1 MSITATIAAGAT
13 ALTLLGA
20 GGAAAVNAATPSTN
34 TSPTTTATT
43 ATATIAKTK
52 TAAGDYGG
60 PKTGNG
66 VGKGPTVD
74 RSDMSS
80 AQLAQVQ
87 KTKLMAHLNKQAAP
101 QQILLLPNKENHS
114 REFKRHALD
123 SLFYF

>member
-60 PKTGNG
+60 PKTVNG

-87 KTKLMAHLNKQAAP
+87 KDEANGAP
-101 QQILLLPNKENHS
+101 QQTGGPSTNTSVAK
-114 REFKRHALD
+114 
-123 SLFYF
+123 

>member
-1 MSITATIAAGAT
+1 MPQPLAQ
-13 ALTLLGA
+13 TLVQQQRQLL
-20 GGAAAVNAATPSTN
+20 PQ
-34 TSPTTTATT
+34 
-43 ATATIAKTK
+43 ATIAKTK

-87 KTKLMAHLNKQAAP
+87 KAEANGAP
-101 QQILLLPNKENHS
+101 QQTGGLSTNTLVAK
-114 REFKRHALD
+114 
-123 SLFYF
+123 